1 MFTYECI
8 QYGCRYNTNNGD
20 WVYRILLF
28 YSYMAESSKRWSYII
43 QCKPQLIDFAKDR
56 VTVRNFGLPPSKK
69 KKKCVSS
76 LSDPIMAWTC
86 GWHKKENIEV
96 CGRSKEFSEE
106 CFYQNDN
113 W

>member
-1 MFTYECI
+1 M
-8 QYGCRYNTNNGD
+8 
-20 WVYRILLF
+20 
-28 YSYMAESSKRWSYII
+28 
-43 QCKPQLIDFAKDR
+43 IDFTKDR

-69 KKKCVSS
+69 KKKNMYLHC
-76 LSDPIMAWTC
+76 LTLLWPELADDIKRR
-86 GWHKKENIEV
+86 KKEV